1 MVCYMENL
9 DSKSKLSFSFWVEK
23 TLTIAFFVLLF
34 TNSVSTDPHNLLGW
48 VKLPEQQ
55 LQIAAHFPKCFGTEC
70 TIDKLGLHEGY
81 LV

>member
-9 DSKSKLSFSFWVEK
+9 DSESKLSFSFWVEK

-48 VKLPEQQ
+48 VKLPE
-55 LQIAAHFPKCFGTEC
+55 
-70 TIDKLGLHEGY
+70 
-81 LV
+81 